1 MSDVRAL
8 LLTDVV
14 DSTRLAETIGD
25 AAMADAWAAHDR
37 VARDLLRQHG
47 GREIDKTDGMLMM
60 FEQAAD
66 AVAFAMDY
74 HPALLRLAVPLSAR
88 AGLHVGPVILRNNSA
103 EDVERGA
110 KPIEVEGLAKPTAA
124 RVMAIARGGQTLLT
138 ADARD
143 ALGTTELKLESH
155 GHWIVKGVDDP
166 IELFEVARP
175 GTRCVA
181 PADSE
186 KAFRVIKAAD
196 WWMPVRDIPNNL
208 PFQST
213 SFVGRDT
220 EIDEVKALLEKARH
234 VTLLGMGGLG
244 KTRLCLQVAAESM
257 HRFPDGVW
265 FLDLAPL
272 RDEALVV
279 AEAGKVVGVQAEP
292 DRTPLQSLC
301 AYLRT
306 KRALLLVDNC
316 EHLVAA
322 SAELC
327 NAVLRAAPHVRILAT
342 SREALRVPGEQSYP
356 LHPLPLPSTNAG
368 IDELAQSSA
377 VRLFVERARQGK
389 PSFALDAKQAPAVAE
404 LVERLEG
411 IPLALELAAARMRA
425 LSVADINARLKDRY
439 KLLVGG
445 ARVLQERQQTLRALV
460 DWSYDLLPDAERV
473 LLGRLSVFV
482 GGFDLESAE
491 AVCGVDPLPAED
503 ILDLLA
509 SLVDKSLVMLDE
521 SDEQVRYR
529 MLETIRDYAREKL
542 EASGEL
548 AGTAAR
554 HCEHFF
560 GLSKQA
566 RDGITGPEQAE
577 WSRRVETD
585 LDNVRAAMACALQ
598 GAADPFV
605 PVKFAVALE
614 RFWELRGYASEGRA
628 YVKAALQLPEVEA
641 SDLAHAWA
649 LYVSAQLAESQSD
662 FAEACR
668 ILEQCLPLRR
678 RLESQVDTAAALS
691 ALATVRLHLGDVVG
705 AQACELEALEIFRAL
720 GDRQGE
726 AIGLFHLGQMALHLG
741 NDEEARTLLVQAQS
755 IARVIR
761 YQELEAVCDLAAGE
775 LFFVTEDFAQAATWF
790 SLGYAVARDAA
801 DKRGEANAL
810 RWLGASDLQSG
821 DRASARSRLVE
832 AMRELRKLEMWDE
845 LLGCLEDYADLLAAE
860 GTPDRAVRITAAA
873 AKARTS
879 LRLARS
885 PRVERRRQSQIA
897 RYRELLPDFD
907 DEWKSGEGWGVD
919 DAILNALT
927 LATPSTAPASPE
939 AAAQPTP

>member
-14 DSTRLAETIGD
+14 DSTRLAEAIGD

-37 VARDLLRQHG
+37 VARDLLQQHG

-74 HPALLRLAVPLSAR
+74 HPALSRLAVPLSAR
-88 AGLHVGPVILRNNSA
+88 AGLHVGPVILRYNSA
-103 EDVERGA
+103 DDVALGA

-138 ADARD
+138 TDARD
-143 ALGTTELKLESH
+143 ALGATDLKLESH

-166 IELFEVARP
+166 IELFEVARL

-196 WWMPVRDIPNNL
+196 WWMPVKDIPNNL

-213 SFVGRDT
+213 SFVGRDA
-220 EIDEVKALLEKARH
+220 ELDDVKSLLEKARL

-244 KTRLCLQVAAESM
+244 KTRLCLQVAAETM

-272 RDEALVV
+272 RDKALVV
-279 AEAGKVVGVQAEP
+279 AEANKVVGVQAEP

-301 AYLRT
+301 ARLKV
-306 KRALLLVDNC
+306 KRALLVLDNC
-316 EHLVAA
+316 EHLVAT

-327 NAVLRAAPHVRILAT
+327 HAVMRDAPHVRFIAT
-342 SREALRVPGEQSYP
+342 SREALRVPGEQGYP
-356 LHPLPLPSTNAG
+356 LHPLPLPASNAG
-368 IDELAQSSA
+368 LEELAQSAA

-389 PSFALDAKQAPAVAE
+389 PSFVLDAAQAPGVAE
-404 LVERLEG
+404 LVARLEG

-425 LSVADINARLKDRY
+425 LSVNDINVRLKDRF

-473 LLGRLSVFV
+473 LLSRLGVFV

-491 AVCGVDPLPAED
+491 SVCGTEPLPPED
-503 ILDLLA
+503 VLDLLA

-521 SDEQVRYR
+521 SDERTRYR
-529 MLETIRDYAREKL
+529 MLETIRDYGQEKL
-542 EASGEL
+542 ESRGEL
-548 AGTAAR
+548 ATMSTR

-566 RDGITGPEQAE
+566 RDGWGGPEQAE
-577 WSRRVETD
+577 WIQRIESD
-585 LDNVRAAMACALQ
+585 LDNVRSAMACALT
-598 GAADPFV
+598 GAVDPFV
-605 PVKFAVALE
+605 AVKFAVALE
-614 RFWELRGYASEGRA
+614 RFWELRGYASEGRGYMRA
-628 YVKAALQLPEVEA
+628 VLQVPTVLE
-641 SDLAHAWA
+641 SDVAHAWA

-662 FAEACR
+662 YAEDR
-668 ILEQCLPLRR
+668 RMLEDCLVLRR
-678 RLESQVDTAAALS
+678 RLANPVDIAATLSTLSTA
-691 ALATVRLHLGDVVG
+691 RLHTGDVDG
-705 AQACELEALEIFRAL
+705 ARECELEALEIFRKV
-720 GDRQGE
+720 GHRQGE
-726 AIGLFHLGQMALHLG
+726 AIGLFHLGQIAIHLG
-741 NDEEARTLLVQAQS
+741 DDEEARDLIGQALK
-755 IARVIR
+755 IAGEIK
-761 YQELEAVCDLAAGE
+761 YQELETVCDLASGE
-775 LFFVTEDFAQAATWF
+775 LSFEAADFEQAARSF
-790 SLGYAVARDAA
+790 SRGYTVARDAA

-810 RWLGASDLQSG
+810 RWLGASDLHAG
-821 DRASARSRLVE
+821 NLVSARSRLTE
-832 AMRELRKLEMWDE
+832 AMQALRKLEMWEE
-845 LLGCLEDYADLLAAE
+845 LLSCLEDYAELLSAE
-860 GTPDRAVRITAAA
+860 DAVGPAVRIIAAA
-873 AKARTS
+873 SKAREG
-879 LRLARS
+879 LGLERS
-885 PRVERRRQSQIA
+885 PRAEGRLKTRIA
-897 RYRELLPDFD
+897 HYRERAPDFKTD
-907 DEWKSGEGWGVD
+907 WSLGSGWSVD
-919 DAILNALT
+919 DAIFNALAHAQRET
-927 LATPSTAPASPE
+927 VAQATP
-939 AAAQPTP
+939 